1 MRMKWV
7 GVETITAQNW
17 SRIEQQQRKG
27 ASAAV
32 CKARLLGLGLLE
44 KSGRREIEEMTV

>member
-17 SRIEQQQRKG
+17 SRIEQQRKG